1 MPKEEE
7 ELFPPKSESPL
18 RIYAWTPNDPPSA
31 YEGLIKVGQTARQDV
46 NDRIRQS
53 QGQMQQE
60 YTLHLDEL
68 AELED
73 GSTFR
78 DSDVRDRLVEK
89 GFENPV
95 IGSSRE
101 WMRCSPD
108 DVRTA
113 VTELQLGAPLS
124 GTRHATFAM
133 RSEQAAAVDKAADYF
148 ASIWREDKNAVPRFL
163 WNAKMRFGKTFAS
176 YQLAKRLDAM
186 KVLVVT
192 FKPAVEDAWEADL
205 LSHVDFDGWQYLSRA
220 NAGDPS
226 VADKDR
232 PLVYFGSFQDLLGK
246 KHGMIKPKNEWL
258 HTTNWDLVIFDEYHF
273 GAWRDSAKELFEGE
287 DEDVAKKEVEAE
299 YAKVLDDF
307 DEGLEA
313 LSGEESDFL
322 PITTCYLYLS
332 GTPFK
337 ALATGEFI
345 EEQIFNWTYTDEQR
359 AKQEFAEDYPN
370 EWNPYGALPEMRL
383 FTYQMP
389 DELVATAHGG
399 EFDEFD
405 LNKFFDATGTGVL
418 ANFRYKDDV
427 QKWLDLIRGAHIP
440 TQIDAMKAGTRPPFP
455 YSDVRL
461 LPYLQHSFW
470 FLPNVS
476 ACHAMANL
484 LAEKHNVFWHDYE
497 VLTVAGAGAGI
508 GLDALPPVRSAIG
521 SGFGSKTITLSCAKL
536 TTGVTIPQ
544 WSSILMLKNLRSPE
558 TYFQAAFRVQS
569 PWSIKNPNGDNPHEE
584 MVVKPA
590 CFVFDFAPTRA
601 LSQIADYGA
610 GLSPEALNPED
621 AVEELVSFLPVLA
634 YDGSHMT
641 QIDAGGIL
649 DIAMSGTSATLLA
662 RKWESAILVN
672 VDNDTLRKI
681 MANKAALDAV
691 MNI

>member
-1 MPKEEE
+1 
-7 ELFPPKSESPL
+7 
-18 RIYAWTPNDPPSA
+18 
-31 YEGLIKVGQTARQDV
+31 
-46 NDRIRQS
+46 
-53 QGQMQQE
+53 MQQE

-89 GFENPV
+89 SFENPV

-307 DEGLEA
+307 DEELEA

-322 PITTCYLYLS
+322 PITACLS
-332 GTPFK
+332 LSVRH
-337 ALATGEFI
+337 A
-345 EEQIFNWTYTDEQR
+345 
-359 AKQEFAEDYPN
+359 
-370 EWNPYGALPEMRL
+370 
-383 FTYQMP
+383 
-389 DELVATAHGG
+389 
-399 EFDEFD
+399 
-405 LNKFFDATGTGVL
+405 
-418 ANFRYKDDV
+418 V
-427 QKWLDLIRGAHIP
+427 Q
-440 TQIDAMKAGTRPPFP
+440 
-455 YSDVRL
+455 
-461 LPYLQHSFW
+461 
-470 FLPNVS
+470 
-476 ACHAMANL
+476 
-484 LAEKHNVFWHDYE
+484 
-497 VLTVAGAGAGI
+497 
-508 GLDALPPVRSAIG
+508 G
-521 SGFGSKTITLSCAKL
+521 SGY
-536 TTGVTIPQ
+536 
-544 WSSILMLKNLRSPE
+544 R
-558 TYFQAAFRVQS
+558 
-569 PWSIKNPNGDNPHEE
+569 
-584 MVVKPA
+584 
-590 CFVFDFAPTRA
+590 
-601 LSQIADYGA
+601 
-610 GLSPEALNPED
+610 
-621 AVEELVSFLPVLA
+621 
-634 YDGSHMT
+634 
-641 QIDAGGIL
+641 
-649 DIAMSGTSATLLA
+649 
-662 RKWESAILVN
+662 
-672 VDNDTLRKI
+672 
-681 MANKAALDAV
+681 
-691 MNI
+691 